1 MRFEIRPIDIIDII
15 IVAFLL
21 YKTYK
26 MLNGTAVIRVFMGIL
41 TFVVVWLV
49 VTFVFQMQLLG
60 AIMNQIMNVGVIAII
75 VLFQDEIRRSL
86 SILGSRHNFMMRLIS
101 KFFPTNK
108 NSMVNEEIMQVV
120 LACKSMSRG
129 KVGALIIIQKEMN
142 LDFIVATGDVINAD
156 INSRLI
162 ENIFF
167 KNSPLHDGA
176 MIIANNKIEAA
187 GCILP
192 VTHSMKV
199 PKELG
204 LRHRAALG
212 ISEKTDALSII
223 VSEETGKISLAE
235 GGHFK
240 LDLTPEDLETILSNK
255 INKNDK
261 SRQHK

>member
-176 MIIANNKIEAA
+176 MIISHNRIKSA

-192 VTHSMKV
+192 VSHSQLI
-199 PKELG
+199 PKKLG

-212 ISEKTDALSII
+212 VSQETDAYAVV
-223 VSEETGKISLAE
+223 VSEETGHISIAYRGEIRVGVTAE
-235 GGHFK
+235 QIE
-240 LDLTPEDLETILSNK
+240 DILTK
-255 INKNDK
+255 GVW
-261 SRQHK
+261 